1 MKNILL
7 LENDDSVIS
16 TILQVL
22 NSEEFYIHV
31 AENASK
37 GYALALKYLPN
48 LVICN
53 MNLFDS
59 EEDAFISYLRTNS
72 LISNVPIIFLVDNS
86 TNKIQKRKEDYGL
99 DFYIKKPFTANEIL
113 IITELSLKKHETL
126 LKETEKKLNN
136 LRGSISFSLPHEFF
150 TPINGIIGFS
160 EILMREYEHLNKSE
174 IFEMLNYIVKDAS
187 RLKKLSENFIAFI
200 QLEMIVNDP
209 QKVNSLR
216 ESYFVNP
223 KDIIE
228 STAKQCAAEF
238 NRVDDL
244 ALELEDAVF
253 RMSEGYLK
261 KLSSEIIYNAFKFS
275 EKGSS
280 VVVSILSNDT
290 STMFSITDNGKGMTQ
305 EQISSIGAFM
315 QFNRKI
321 HDQQGSGLGL
331 IIAKRITELH
341 GGELNIISSLDEG
354 TKVNIIFE
362 NQ

>member
-1 MKNILL
+1 MK
-7 LENDDSVIS
+7 
-16 TILQVL
+16 
-22 NSEEFYIHV
+22 
-31 AENASK
+31 
-37 GYALALKYLPN
+37 
-48 LVICN
+48 
-53 MNLFDS
+53 
-59 EEDAFISYLRTNS
+59 
-72 LISNVPIIFLVDNS
+72 
-86 TNKIQKRKEDYGL
+86 KIAK
-99 DFYIKKPFTANEIL
+99 
-113 IITELSLKKHETL
+113 
-126 LKETEKKLNN
+126 
-136 LRGSISFSLPHEFF
+136 
-150 TPINGIIGFS
+150 
-160 EILMREYEHLNKSE
+160 
-174 IFEMLNYIVKDAS
+174 
-187 RLKKLSENFIAFI
+187 NFIAFI